1 MRRPVLLAVVL
12 AVLTL
17 SAPVAA
23 AVPGS
28 VPVLDASTDST
39 LESAQEGAPAD
50 PETDVLGWENGYW
63 YNESI
68 DVDPSDGLN
77 DEELDKVVA
86 RSMAR
91 VEEVRGL
98 EFERTVPVE
107 IYTREQLQ
115 QELSQGSSN
124 VSADQR
130 LHQNVKYEATF
141 MVGES
146 TDAVGVQQSNQ
157 GASVGGYYSPAAERI
172 VVVSENAESPQLDEI
187 TLSQELFHALQ
198 DQQFDIGSYN
208 QSTREKHNAIDGI
221 VEGDGNY
228 VDYLY
233 QQRCE
238 LPDDD
243 PNAWGD
249 CLADSPASGSGD
261 QATGQSSLNLGLYL
275 VVYQP
280 YSDGPAFVRTIHE
293 QQGWEAV
300 NAIYENPPAST
311 EQTIHPELYG
321 EDAPTEVTIEDRSD
335 DRWNVLELEG
345 GVDYA
350 EFGEGGIASMFI
362 YPTYA
367 SEGQGGLL
375 APQEFLNLNETNQV
389 DSFDPINYNQSWS
402 NGWDGDKLLPYVAD
416 DAGTNETG
424 YVWKMHWD
432 SPEEAQEFRSGYERL
447 LGFHGATQVGQ
458 DTYVV
463 EQGEFADAFHVTVEG
478 NTTTI
483 VNAPTVE
490 DLSGVDG
497 SVEVQEVQSGQNGT
511 TTAGTNGGTTATE
524 GGSTGDTATGG
535 TSNDSV
541 PATGD
546 DGTTAE
552 TGPGF
557 GVVVA
562 LVALLAVALLAR
574 RE

>member
-1 MRRPVLLAVVL
+1 MRRPALLAVVL

-28 VPVLDASTDST
+28 APAATSTDSAVDST
-39 LESAQEGAPAD
+39 QNSAPDD
-50 PETDVLGWENGYW
+50 PESDVLGWENGYW
-63 YNESI
+63 YNESV

-77 DEELDKVVA
+77 DEELDTVVA
-86 RSMAR
+86 RAMAR

-98 EFERTVPVE
+98 EFERSVPVE
-107 IYTREQLQ
+107 IYTREELQ
-115 QELSQGSSN
+115 AEAGQGTANTSEN
-124 VSADQR
+124 AR

-146 TDAVGVQQSNQ
+146 TDAVAVQQSNQ
-157 GASVGGYYSPAAERI
+157 GATVGGYYSPSQERI
-172 VVVSENAESPQLDEI
+172 VVVSENAESPQLNEV

-198 DQQFDIGSYN
+198 DQKFDLTSYN

-238 LPDDD
+238 LPADDAD
-243 PNAWGD
+243 AWGE
-249 CLADSPASGSGD
+249 CLTDTPAPGSNGS
-261 QATGQSSLNLGLYL
+261 AAGGSSDINLGLYL
-275 VVYQP
+275 TIYQP
-280 YSDGPAFVRTIHE
+280 YSDGPAFVRSLHE
-293 QQGWEAV
+293 NGGWDAV
-300 NAIYENPPAST
+300 NAVYENPPAST
-311 EQTIHPELYG
+311 EQTIHPEKYG
-321 EDAPTEVTIEDRSD
+321 EDAPSEVSIEDRSD
-335 DRWNVLELEG
+335 ERWNVLELEG
-345 GVDYA
+345 GLDYA
-350 EFGEGGIASMFI
+350 EFGEAGLAAMFI

-367 SEGQGGLL
+367 SQGQGGLL
-375 APQEFLNLNETNQV
+375 SPQQFLNINEQGTGA
-389 DSFDPINYNQSWS
+389 DSFDPLNYDQSWS
-402 NGWDGDKLLPYVAD
+402 NGWDGDKLLPYVAS

-424 YVWKMHWD
+424 YVWKMQWD
-432 SPEEAQEFRSGYERL
+432 SPAEAEEFREGYEQL

-463 EQGEFADAFHVTVEG
+463 EDGEFADAFHVAVEG
-478 NTTTI
+478 DTTTI

-497 SVEVQEVQSGQNGT
+497 NVSVQEIQNGT
-511 TTAGTNGGTTATE
+511 DAGTGTD
-524 GGSTGDTATGG
+524 GSTGTDG
-535 TSNDSV
+535 TNT
-541 PATGD
+541 TGD
-546 DGTTAE
+546 DVDSTTDSSSGF
-552 TGPGF
+552 GPGF

-574 RE
+574 RS